1 MLILSRKQGEAILM
15 DGGIRIVVLSTENG
29 GVRLGIEAPEHIGIV
44 RAEILGMGAR
54 GAGAGRNGWGFS
66 TRGSSPARTPADAT

>member
-44 RAEILGMGAR
+44 REEILDR
-54 GAGAGRNGWGFS
+54 PDTPPIES
-66 TRGSSPARTPADAT
+66 SSPS

>member
-44 RAEILGMGAR
+44 RAEILDRPDTPPME
-54 GAGAGRNGWGFS
+54 S
-66 TRGSSPARTPADAT
+66 SSPS